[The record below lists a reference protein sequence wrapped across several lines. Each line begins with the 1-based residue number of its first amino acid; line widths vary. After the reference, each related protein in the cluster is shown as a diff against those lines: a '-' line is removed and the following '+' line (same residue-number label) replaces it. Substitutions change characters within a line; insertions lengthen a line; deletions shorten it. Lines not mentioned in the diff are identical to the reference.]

1 MKKSPMMAA
10 ALLAGMATTSFA
22 QDAAINFDALRGN
35 AYYNAAF
42 GNMAGAFTVND
53 YLTWPHLMGGSK
65 FLYVEPT
72 AETGTAAWNMGNITP
87 FISLQN
93 ALGGN
98 IGQTVLGFANSKFGF
113 ALNIARDWD
122 NTSSENGENRTE
134 SSITGTGDLIGFNAS
149 ANLGKIAVQMN
160 FSLTTVQDET
170 DNETVV
176 GGVSTSQ
183 DDSFYQLIAGV
194 NVSNFPSAQ
203 SLYWTAGLTID
214 RLNLESETKVANTT
228 TTTPDA
234 ANRTIIKL
242 NASEGV
248 KVLGNAK
255 SRVLVG
261 ADQLISIGM
270 PDEITGT
277 RESAMGI
284 GFYVSPNL
292 VGEYAFN
299 PNWIVFGGAS
309 HSINLFEMS
318 SFSAGATDNSGYAQ
332 ETGTTTASAGVRYQN
347 ENFAAE
353 ASLSDALF
361 SDGTSALF
369 NGNNILASFGAF
381 LYF

>member
-1 MKKSPMMAA
+1 MKKSPMIAA

-53 YLTWPHLMGGSK
+53 YLAWPHLMGGSK

-93 ALGGN
+93 AMGGN
-98 IGQTVLGFANSKFGF
+98 IGQTVLGFANSKFGVS
-113 ALNIARDWD
+113 LNIAKDYEG
-122 NTSSENGENRTE
+122 TSSENGANTTE
-134 SSITGTGDLIGFNAS
+134 TSTTGTGDMIGINAS
-149 ANLGKIAVQMN
+149 ANLGKIAVQSN
-160 FSLTTVQDET
+160 FSLTTVLDEN
-170 DNETVV
+170 DNETVIDST
-176 GGVSTSQ
+176 STSQ
-183 DDSFYQLIAGV
+183 DDSFYQLIAGI

-203 SLYWTAGLTID
+203 SLYWLAGISVD
-214 RLNLESETKVANTT
+214 RLNLESESKVGNTT

-242 NASEGV
+242 YASEGV

-255 SRVLVG
+255 SRVLIG
-261 ADQLISIGM
+261 ADQLLSIAM

-277 RESAMGI
+277 RESAMGSA
-284 GFYVSPNL
+284 FYLTPNL

-299 PNWIVFGGAS
+299 PKWIVFGGAS
-309 HSINLFEMS
+309 HAINLFEMS
-318 SFSAGATDNSGYAQ
+318 SYSAGATDNSGFAM

>member
-1 MKKSPMMAA
+1 
-10 ALLAGMATTSFA
+10 
-22 QDAAINFDALRGN
+22 
-35 AYYNAAF
+35 
-42 GNMAGAFTVND
+42 
-53 YLTWPHLMGGSK
+53 MGGSK

-72 AETGTAAWNMGNITP
+72 AETGTAAWNMGNI
-87 FISLQN
+87 
-93 ALGGN
+93 
-98 IGQTVLGFANSKFGF
+98 GQTVLGFANSKFGVE
-113 ALNIARDWD
+113 LNLAFDKES
-122 NTSSENGENRTE
+122 TSSENGDNTAET
-134 SSITGTGDLIGFNAS
+134 STTGTGDMIGINAS

-160 FSLTTVQDET
+160 VSLTTVQDET

-176 GGVSTSQ
+176 AGASTSQ
-183 DDSFYQLIAGV
+183 DDSYYQLIAGF

-203 SLYWTAGLTID
+203 SLYWLAGISVD

-242 NASEGV
+242 YASEGV

-261 ADQLISIGM
+261 ADQLLSIAM

-277 RESAMGI
+277 RESAMGSAL
-284 GFYVSPNL
+284 YLTPNL

-309 HSINLFEMS
+309 HAINLFEMS
-318 SFSAGATDNSGYAQ
+318 SFSAGATDNFGTAM